1 MFLFYLALGTLASVA
16 TALCAPFSG
25 LDWLWVI
32 LLIIGYTLGLIIVHF
47 AILFVISLFIDKNKE
62 QTTDNRFFRFVTVYS
77 MGMVLTL
84 FNVHITVE
92 GLDKVPDGRWLLI
105 SNHRSAFDPFI
116 QAWVLRKHGLAFI
129 SKPENQRIPI
139 AGAFMHKCCYL
150 CIDRENPR
158 NALRTILNAVKLI
171 KNDVVSFGIYPEGTR
186 NKDKGM
192 LPFKNGALQIAQK
205 ANVPIISS
213 VLYNTEAVTKNAFIP
228 WKRTKVVF
236 KILSVVDAQTATG
249 EKSVDL
255 GDKLHAEIES
265 AWYALDEK

>member
-1 MFLFYLALGTLASVA
+1 MLLFYVLLGAAATVA
-16 TALCAPFSG
+16 TALCSCFNG
-25 LDWLWVI
+25 LEWLWT
-32 LLIIGYTLGLIIVHF
+32 LPMLIGYSIGLIILHF
-47 AILFVISLFIDKNKE
+47 LILFIISLFVDKTKE

-92 GLDKVPDGRWLLI
+92 GLDKVPNGRWLLI

-116 QAWVLRKHGLAFI
+116 QMWVLRKHDLAFI
-129 SKPENQRIPI
+129 SKPENLRIPI
-139 AGAFMHKCCYL
+139 AGAFMHKCCFL

-158 NALRTILNAVKLI
+158 NALRTILGAVKLI

-186 NKDKGM
+186 NRDKGL

-205 ANVPIISS
+205 ANIPIISS
-213 VLYNTEAVTKNAFIP
+213 VLYNTEAVTKNAFLP
-228 WKRTKVVF
+228 WKRTNVVF
-236 KILSVVDAQTATG
+236 KILSVVDAQSATS

-255 GDKLHAEIES
+255 GDKLHAEIEN
-265 AWYALDEK
+265 AWYELDKK